1 MFCHDLCSFHS
12 NLRLILSRMGFIS
25 SSNFFV
31 TGLCCVNEGLLS
43 CCPILFAEP
52 LTYDYMFKIFHS
64 ADNGIQG
71 GGTVPNQTYNYD
83 ELSTTLYKRLK
94 DFFQHPNAEKN
105 KKNKSDFEIHLLAP
119 FQTGERS
126 QKQTEFYNSIEND
139 NKYLFLATP
148 TGVRAPHFAVKDEYG
163 YRDTLERI
171 PNLGDVW
178 LPFDSRLDNPSF
190 EAFTEAIKNDA
201 SRWNY
206 ITREEFNKDE
216 AKYFTRYFEKQQ
228 CEKGIDVLIQ
238 YFNGKYSGSDILAND
253 TLLHEAVMNVLL
265 ARIKMAYEGLKKE
278 QYVKLMLLTHD
289 KVCSGEWHVYETNSA
304 GDKIG
309 IDFFVVDDT
318 QPNPWKSIAVTN
330 PTKTNTL
337 CDIRLN
343 ESRDW
348 RKYKESWIYLPEDF
362 DRQVA
367 DVIESAFQKD
377 DAA

>member
-1 MFCHDLCSFHS
+1 M
-12 NLRLILSRMGFIS
+12 
-25 SSNFFV
+25 
-31 TGLCCVNEGLLS
+31 
-43 CCPILFAEP
+43 
-52 LTYDYMFKIFHS
+52 
-64 ADNGIQG
+64 
-71 GGTVPNQTYNYD
+71 PNQTYNYD